1 LFSAPKQNQLQ
12 KNSQTVKKTK
22 MNLIAQWNDEN
33 VSRNVHFSIDYSVK
47 NSVLSID
54 AIKPTKVCIL
64 DESNETVV
72 KTIGVH
78 TAKARKM
85 LTDQLKSS
93 GQLEEFS
100 CEISRRCGLL
110 AESTS

>member
-1 LFSAPKQNQLQ
+1 
-12 KNSQTVKKTK
+12 

-33 VSRNVHFSIDYSVK
+33 VTRNVHFSIDYSVK

-64 DESNETVV
+64 DDSSESVLR
-72 KTIGVH
+72 TIGVH
-78 TAKARKM
+78 TAKGRKM
-85 LTDQLKSS
+85 LTEQLKSS

-100 CEISRRCGLL
+100 SEIARRCGLL
-110 AESTS
+110 AETTS